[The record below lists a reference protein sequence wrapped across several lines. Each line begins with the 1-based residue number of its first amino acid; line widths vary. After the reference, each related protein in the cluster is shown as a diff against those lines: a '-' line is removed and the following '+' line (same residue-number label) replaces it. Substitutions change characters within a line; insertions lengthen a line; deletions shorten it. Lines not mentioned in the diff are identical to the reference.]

1 VGRADTPEEIGQIVL
16 TTREGRPILVRDV
29 AEVRIGPALKRGEGS
44 HNGEPAVVLGIQ
56 KQPGANTLELTRRL
70 DATLD
75 EIQKNLPP
83 GMVID
88 KQVFRQADFIQR
100 SLENLTT
107 ALRDG
112 AILVVI
118 VVVVF
123 LMNMRAAMIT
133 LLAIPLSV

>member
-1 VGRADTPEEIGQIVL
+1 
-16 TTREGRPILVRDV
+16 
-29 AEVRIGPALKRGEGS
+29 
-44 HNGEPAVVLGIQ
+44 VVLGIQ
-56 KQPGANTLELTRRL
+56 KRPGANTLELTRRL

-75 EIQKNLPP
+75 EIQKSLPP

-100 SLENLTT
+100 SLENLTA

-118 VVVVF
+118 VVVIF
-123 LMNMRAAMIT
+123 LMNMRAAVIT
-133 LLAIPLSV
+133 LLAIPLSVLTAVITMNWFGFTIKQHEFGRTRDRDRGTGGRRHH